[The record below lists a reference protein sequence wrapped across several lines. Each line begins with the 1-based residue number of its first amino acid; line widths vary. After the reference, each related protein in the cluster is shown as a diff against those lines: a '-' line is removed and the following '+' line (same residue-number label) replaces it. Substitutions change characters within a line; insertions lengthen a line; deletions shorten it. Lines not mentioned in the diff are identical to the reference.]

1 MAENEKRTKIFN
13 KVSEIVA
20 DHFDIDRAKIT
31 DDLNLK
37 TDLDAD
43 SIDFVEFV
51 LELEDTFNAEIADD
65 EAEKLSTI
73 GEVVDYIDEHTNSQ
87 RLSASKREQDGS
99 RTPLWARNEVQ
110 SSAFAGF
117 WTSFFDLLVRSLP
130 HELLAF
136 SLSRV
141 YISG

>member
-1 MAENEKRTKIFN
+1 MEKNEIFD
-13 KVSEIVA
+13 KVSAIVA

-51 LELEDTFNAEIADD
+51 LEVEDTFGAEIDVA

-73 GEVVDYIDEHTNSQ
+73 GEVVDYIAAHQND
-87 RLSASKREQDGS
+87 K
-99 RTPLWARNEVQ
+99 
-110 SSAFAGF
+110 
-117 WTSFFDLLVRSLP
+117 
-130 HELLAF
+130 
-136 SLSRV
+136 
-141 YISG
+141 

>member
-1 MAENEKRTKIFN
+1 MADNKRKKIFD

-51 LELEDTFNAEIADD
+51 LELEDTFNEEIDD
-65 EAEKLSTI
+65 DDAEKLSTI
-73 GEVVDYIDEHTNSQ
+73 GEVVDYIDQHTN
-87 RLSASKREQDGS
+87 
-99 RTPLWARNEVQ
+99 
-110 SSAFAGF
+110 
-117 WTSFFDLLVRSLP
+117 
-130 HELLAF
+130 
-136 SLSRV
+136 
-141 YISG
+141 

>member
-1 MAENEKRTKIFN
+1 MADNKKQEIFN

-51 LELEDTFNAEIADD
+51 LELEDTFNAQIDD
-65 EAEKLSTI
+65 EDAEKLSTI
-73 GEVVDYIDEHTNSQ
+73 GEVVDYIDQHAN
-87 RLSASKREQDGS
+87 
-99 RTPLWARNEVQ
+99 
-110 SSAFAGF
+110 
-117 WTSFFDLLVRSLP
+117 
-130 HELLAF
+130 
-136 SLSRV
+136 
-141 YISG
+141 